1 MLIQLMNPEG
11 RPNPSERNY
20 APRPAR
26 LEGLTIGLLSNRKAN
41 AEKLLLETAR
51 RFVDRHRCVAL
62 PVETK
67 DDASRPAAPEMLRS
81 IALRSDF
88 LLTAAGD

>member
-1 MLIQLMNPEG
+1 MLIQLMNPKGRLRPPEG
-11 RPNPSERNY
+11 KY
-20 APRPAR
+20 AARPAR
-26 LEGLTIGLLSNRKAN
+26 LEGLTIGLLSNQKAN

-51 RFVDRHRCVAL
+51 CFVGRHRCVAL
-62 PVETK
+62 AVEKK

-81 IALRSDF
+81 IAEHSDF

>member
-1 MLIQLMNPEG
+1 MLIELMNPKG
-11 RPNPSERNY
+11 RPHPSERNH
-20 APRPAR
+20 AARPAR
-26 LEGLTIGLLSNRKAN
+26 LEGLTVGLLSNRKAN
-41 AEKLLLETAR
+41 AEKLLLATAR

-67 DDASRPAAPEMLRS
+67 GDASRPADSEMLRS
-81 IALRSDF
+81 LALRSDF